1 MKSQRRSLNFALI
14 KLNNQLKR
22 DKKTGIEDEK
32 LDQGT
37 KDVKAWL
44 WETKKIKIW
53 SSYYQCLRSGKFYVR
68 FCEYENNT

>member
-1 MKSQRRSLNFALI
+1 LKSQRRSLNFALI

-37 KDVKAWL
+37 KDVKA
-44 WETKKIKIW
+44 
-53 SSYYQCLRSGKFYVR
+53 
-68 FCEYENNT
+68 